1 MAVKNNPPLSED
13 AKRRL
18 ADWKDDMHPCLFT
31 SFYETIDC
39 PQDDEDAERLKN
51 CHLHAVNDIDLQM
64 ETNQV
69 DIEMLALDDQYDRH
83 KMADLLEKKR
93 RLLFAKRRHLS
104 SSNAYWYF
112 MQ

>member
-1 MAVKNNPPLSED
+1 MKNNPPLSED
-13 AKRRL
+13 SKRRL
-18 ADWKDDMHPCLFT
+18 LEWKDDMHPCLYT

-39 PQDDEDAERLKN
+39 PQDDEDAERLRQ
-51 CHLHAVNDIDLQM
+51 CHMHAVCDIDLQIKS
-64 ETNQV
+64 NQV
-69 DIEMLALDDQYDRH
+69 EIEMLTLDDQYDQQR
-83 KMADLLEKKR
+83 MTELLEKKR

>member
-1 MAVKNNPPLSED
+1 MKNNPPLSED
-13 AKRRL
+13 SKRRL
-18 ADWKDDMHPCLFT
+18 LEWKDDMHPCLYT

-39 PQDDEDAERLKN
+39 PQDDEDAERLRQ
-51 CHLHAVNDIDLQM
+51 CHMHAVCDIDLQIKS
-64 ETNQV
+64 NQV
-69 DIEMLALDDQYDRH
+69 EIEMLTLDDQYDQRR
-83 KMADLLEKKR
+83 MIELLEKKR